1 MIDLGIGIIDI
12 DRKEFHSACHHLID
26 DLERSKHILLLGGGF
41 LHVHLCLE
49 IFHLVLDGFLPCHD
63 RHCIKVFAADCH
75 ICRVVLDR
83 IVELIPRKAHGGDN
97 IRCGVSLREHI
108 FYFKTAVDIP
118 LGDIVRA
125 HRRLVFVGKELFR
138 FTLTGYL
145 HYLERHARLDALMY
159 EIGHDA
165 VSCSD
170 NVGNGAGAVIDKVFC
185 VAEPDVGAVG
195 KSRYLEHIG
204 KVLRF

>member
-1 MIDLGIGIIDI
+1 M
-12 DRKEFHSACHHLID
+12 
-26 DLERSKHILLLGGGF
+26 
-41 LHVHLCLE
+41 
-49 IFHLVLDGFLPCHD
+49 
-63 RHCIKVFAADCH
+63 
-75 ICRVVLDR
+75 
-83 IVELIPRKAHGGDN
+83 
-97 IRCGVSLREHI
+97 SLREHI

-118 LGDIVRA
+118 LWDIVRA
-125 HRRLVFVGKELFR
+125 HRGLVFIGKELFR

-159 EIGHDA
+159 KIGHDA

-185 VAEPDVGAVG
+185 VAEPDVGAMG
-195 KSRYLEHIG
+195 KSGYLEHIG